1 MVVHRGNCRAITS
14 NSNDGFGDLSRKVD
28 KVFDSTLKEDYK
40 QRENSSPDGISES
53 DTDSQEGQELFS
65 EFAIGEWSDDV
76 IPSIGSAPQW
86 RHKRSPDQVEKGC
99 YTGNYLTVTLSGN
112 RQRSFPICKSV
123 TSWGTACASS
133 MKNNNNQRK
142 CKGSRYL
149 TVNGTAYPL
158 ICTCA

>member
-1 MVVHRGNCRAITS
+1 MLVHRGNCRAITS

-76 IPSIGSAPQW
+76 RKLAVYSASMWTPWNGQLW
-86 RHKRSPDQVEKGC
+86 LGC
-99 YTGNYLTVTLSGN
+99 LWL
-112 RQRSFPICKSV
+112 
-123 TSWGTACASS
+123 
-133 MKNNNNQRK
+133 M
-142 CKGSRYL
+142 
-149 TVNGTAYPL
+149 
-158 ICTCA
+158 